1 MSVTVLISGSGSNLQ
16 ALLDALPKRTIT
28 HVVSSSSSAYGLT
41 RCASHD
47 PPVPTTVHALK
58 PYLAKN
64 PGKTRS
70 DFDRELA
77 RIVLEHEPKPSLVVL
92 AGWMLVLSPS
102 FLSPLAE
109 MKVPVINLHPA
120 LPGQFPGTKAIER
133 AWKAGKEH
141 GLKKTGVMV
150 HYVVE
155 EVDAG
160 EPIVVVEVE
169 FREEEPLEELETRM
183 HQAEHVAIVQA
194 TRKVL
199 EGLVQDTEKDR

>member
-1 MSVTVLISGSGSNLQ
+1 
-16 ALLDALPKRTIT
+16 
-28 HVVSSSSSAYGLT
+28 
-41 RCASHD
+41 
-47 PPVPTTVHALK
+47 
-58 PYLAKN
+58 
-64 PGKTRS
+64 
-70 DFDRELA
+70 
-77 RIVLEHEPKPSLVVL
+77 
-92 AGWMLVLSPS
+92 
-102 FLSPLAE
+102 

-133 AWKAGKEH
+133 AWKAGKEQ